1 MLTIRRATAA
11 DATPMLALQRRAF
24 VEEARRSGTEDIPPL
39 TEPLASIAAHIERET
54 AIVATL
60 GDRIVGGVRGVVENR
75 VATIRGLVVDPAHH
89 GHGIGSKLLKA
100 LEAALPDVERIDLT
114 TSTLMERN
122 VPFYERHGYRVTEY
136 TLPVPTIRLAQM
148 SKAVAGRST

>member
-39 TEPLASIAAHIERET
+39 TEQLDSIAAHIAHQT

-89 GHGIGSKLLKA
+89 GHGIGSQLLQA

-114 TSTLMERN
+114 TSTLMESN

-136 TLPVPTIRLAQM
+136 TLPVPTITLAQM
-148 SKAVAGRST
+148 SKAVAGHV